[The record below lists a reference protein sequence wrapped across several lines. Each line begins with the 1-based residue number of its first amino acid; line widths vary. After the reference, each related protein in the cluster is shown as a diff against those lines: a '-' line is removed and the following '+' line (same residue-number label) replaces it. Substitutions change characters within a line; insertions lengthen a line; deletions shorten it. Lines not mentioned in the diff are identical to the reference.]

1 MPRFRSGSKPLP
13 QVADKSPC
21 LPRQGHFRK
30 SVMVLADSQ
39 SLQTYLPVLVQV
51 VLGISIPAGVLIAS
65 HLFGQRAKGNYIKDK
80 AYECGLPM
88 EGKPHPRFA
97 VKFYVTAMLF
107 ILFDIEV
114 VFLVPWALVY
124 REFLA
129 TGIAITAATAV
140 FLGVL
145 ILGLVYEFKRGALD
159 WEK

>member
-1 MPRFRSGSKPLP
+1 M
-13 QVADKSPC
+13 A
-21 LPRQGHFRK
+21 
-30 SVMVLADSQ
+30 AAEAQ
-39 SLQTYLPVLVQV
+39 SLSTYLPVLVQV
-51 VLGISIPAGVLIAS
+51 ILGLSIPAIILIAS
-65 HLFGQRAKGNYIKDK
+65 HVFGQRAKGNYIKDK

-129 TGIAITAATAV
+129 AGIAITAATAV

-145 ILGLVYEFKRGALD
+145 VLGLAYEFKRGALE

>member
-1 MPRFRSGSKPLP
+1 M
-13 QVADKSPC
+13 A
-21 LPRQGHFRK
+21 
-30 SVMVLADSQ
+30 AAESQ
-39 SLQTYLPVLVQV
+39 SLSTYLPALVQI
-51 VLGISIPAGVLIAS
+51 VLGLAIPAVILVVS

-129 TGIAITAATAV
+129 AGIAITAATAV

-145 ILGLVYEFKRGALD
+145 VLGLAYEFKRGALEWD
-159 WEK
+159 K

>member
-1 MPRFRSGSKPLP
+1 M
-13 QVADKSPC
+13 A
-21 LPRQGHFRK
+21 
-30 SVMVLADSQ
+30 AAESQ
-39 SLQTYLPVLVQV
+39 SLSTYLPALVQIA
-51 VLGISIPAGVLIAS
+51 LGLAVPSVILIVS
-65 HLFGQRAKGNYIKDK
+65 HTFGQRAKGNYIKDK

-129 TGIAITAATAV
+129 AGIAITAATAV

-145 ILGLVYEFKRGALD
+145 VLGLVYEFKRGALE

>member
-1 MPRFRSGSKPLP
+1 M
-13 QVADKSPC
+13 AI
-21 LPRQGHFRK
+21 
-30 SVMVLADSQ
+30 AETQ
-39 SLQTYLPVLVQV
+39 SLQTYLPVLVQII
-51 VLGISIPAGVLIAS
+51 LGISVPAIILIAS
-65 HLFGQRAKGNYIKDK
+65 HVFGQRAKGNYIKDK

-129 TGIAITAATAV
+129 AGIAITAATAV

-145 ILGLVYEFKRGALD
+145 VLGLVYEFKRGALE

>member
-1 MPRFRSGSKPLP
+1 
-13 QVADKSPC
+13 
-21 LPRQGHFRK
+21 
-30 SVMVLADSQ
+30 MVLAEAQ
-39 SLQTYLPVLVQV
+39 SLQTYLPVLIQIA
-51 VLGISIPAGVLIAS
+51 LGISIPAAVLIAS

-97 VKFYVTAMLF
+97 VKFYITAMLF

-145 ILGLVYEFKRGALD
+145 ILGLIYEFKRGALD

>member
-1 MPRFRSGSKPLP
+1 M
-13 QVADKSPC
+13 A
-21 LPRQGHFRK
+21 
-30 SVMVLADSQ
+30 AAESQ
-39 SLQTYLPVLVQV
+39 SLSTYLPALVQI
-51 VLGISIPAGVLIAS
+51 VLGLAIPAVILIVS

-129 TGIAITAATAV
+129 AGIAITAATAV

-145 ILGLVYEFKRGALD
+145 VLGLVYEFKRGALE

>member
-1 MPRFRSGSKPLP
+1 M
-13 QVADKSPC
+13 A
-21 LPRQGHFRK
+21 
-30 SVMVLADSQ
+30 AAESQ
-39 SLQTYLPVLVQV
+39 SLSTYLPVLVQV
-51 VLGISIPAGVLIAS
+51 VLGLSIPAIILAVS

-129 TGIAITAATAV
+129 AGIAITAATAV

-145 ILGLVYEFKRGALD
+145 VLGLAFEFKRGALE

>member
-1 MPRFRSGSKPLP
+1 
-13 QVADKSPC
+13 
-21 LPRQGHFRK
+21 
-30 SVMVLADSQ
+30 MVLAEAQ
-39 SLQTYLPVLVQV
+39 SLSTYLPVLIQAAIG
-51 VLGISIPAGVLIAS
+51 LALPIGILAAS

-129 TGIAITAATAV
+129 AGIAITAATAV
-140 FLGVL
+140 FLGTLV
-145 ILGLVYEFKRGALD
+145 LGLAYEVKRGALEWD
-159 WEK
+159 K

>member
-1 MPRFRSGSKPLP
+1 M
-13 QVADKSPC
+13 A
-21 LPRQGHFRK
+21 
-30 SVMVLADSQ
+30 AAESQ
-39 SLQTYLPVLVQV
+39 SLSTYLPVLVQV
-51 VLGISIPAGVLIAS
+51 VLGLSIPAIILAVS

-129 TGIAITAATAV
+129 AGIAITAATAV

-145 ILGLVYEFKRGALD
+145 VLGLIYEFKRGALD

>member
-1 MPRFRSGSKPLP
+1 
-13 QVADKSPC
+13 
-21 LPRQGHFRK
+21 
-30 SVMVLADSQ
+30 MVLAEAQ
-39 SLQTYLPVLVQV
+39 SLSTYLPVLIQA
-51 VLGISIPAGVLIAS
+51 LMGLALPAGILAAS

-129 TGIAITAATAV
+129 AGIAITAATAV

-145 ILGLVYEFKRGALD
+145 VLGLAYEVKRGALEWD
-159 WEK
+159 K

>member
-1 MPRFRSGSKPLP
+1 M
-13 QVADKSPC
+13 A
-21 LPRQGHFRK
+21 
-30 SVMVLADSQ
+30 ATESQ
-39 SLQTYLPVLVQV
+39 SLSTYLPVLVQV
-51 VLGISIPAGVLIAS
+51 VLGLSIPAIILIAS
-65 HLFGQRAKGNYIKDK
+65 HVFGQRAKGNYIKDK

-129 TGIAITAATAV
+129 AGIAITAATAV

-145 ILGLVYEFKRGALD
+145 VLGLAYEFKRGALE

>member
-1 MPRFRSGSKPLP
+1 M
-13 QVADKSPC
+13 A
-21 LPRQGHFRK
+21 
-30 SVMVLADSQ
+30 AAESQ
-39 SLQTYLPVLVQV
+39 SLSTYLPALVQI
-51 VLGISIPAGVLIAS
+51 VLGLSIPAIILIAS
-65 HLFGQRAKGNYIKDK
+65 HVFGQRAKGNYIKDK
-80 AYECGLPM
+80 AYECGLPS

-129 TGIAITAATAV
+129 AGIAITAATAV

-145 ILGLVYEFKRGALD
+145 VLGLAYEFKRGALEWD
-159 WEK
+159 K

>member
-1 MPRFRSGSKPLP
+1 
-13 QVADKSPC
+13 
-21 LPRQGHFRK
+21 
-30 SVMVLADSQ
+30 MVLAEAQ
-39 SLQTYLPVLVQV
+39 SLATYLPVLIQAA
-51 VLGISIPAGVLIAS
+51 LGLALPIGILAAS

-129 TGIAITAATAV
+129 AGIAITAATGV

-145 ILGLVYEFKRGALD
+145 VLGLAYEFKRGALE

>member
-1 MPRFRSGSKPLP
+1 MSAPM
-13 QVADKSPC
+13 A
-21 LPRQGHFRK
+21 
-30 SVMVLADSQ
+30 AAESQ
-39 SLQTYLPVLVQV
+39 SLSTYLPALVQI
-51 VLGISIPAGVLIAS
+51 VLGLSIPAVILIVS
-65 HLFGQRAKGNYIKDK
+65 HVFGQRAKGNYIKDK

-129 TGIAITAATAV
+129 AGIAITAATAV

-145 ILGLVYEFKRGALD
+145 VLGLAYEFKRGALEWD
-159 WEK
+159 K

>member
-1 MPRFRSGSKPLP
+1 
-13 QVADKSPC
+13 
-21 LPRQGHFRK
+21 
-30 SVMVLADSQ
+30 
-39 SLQTYLPVLVQV
+39 VQI
-51 VLGISIPAGVLIAS
+51 VLGLSIPAIILIVS
-65 HLFGQRAKGNYIKDK
+65 HAFGQRAKGNYIKDK

-129 TGIAITAATAV
+129 AGIAITAATAV

-145 ILGLVYEFKRGALD
+145 VLGLAYEFKRGALEWD
-159 WEK
+159 K

>member
-1 MPRFRSGSKPLP
+1 MAAAEP
-13 QVADKSPC
+13 
-21 LPRQGHFRK
+21 
-30 SVMVLADSQ
+30 Q
-39 SLQTYLPVLVQV
+39 SLSTYLPALVQI
-51 VLGISIPAGVLIAS
+51 VLGLSIPAIILIVS
-65 HLFGQRAKGNYIKDK
+65 HVFGQRAKGNYIKDK

-107 ILFDIEV
+107 ILFDFEV

-129 TGIAITAATAV
+129 AGIAITAATAV

-145 ILGLVYEFKRGALD
+145 VLGLAYEFKRGALV

>member
-1 MPRFRSGSKPLP
+1 M
-13 QVADKSPC
+13 A
-21 LPRQGHFRK
+21 
-30 SVMVLADSQ
+30 AAESQ
-39 SLQTYLPVLVQV
+39 SLSTYLPVLVQV
-51 VLGISIPAGVLIAS
+51 ALGLSIPAIILAAS
-65 HLFGQRAKGNYIKDK
+65 HLFGQCAKGNYIKDK

-129 TGIAITAATAV
+129 AGIAITAATAV
-140 FLGVL
+140 FLAVL
-145 ILGLVYEFKRGALD
+145 VLGLIYEFKRGALE

>member
-1 MPRFRSGSKPLP
+1 M
-13 QVADKSPC
+13 A
-21 LPRQGHFRK
+21 
-30 SVMVLADSQ
+30 AAESQ
-39 SLQTYLPVLVQV
+39 SLSTYLPVLVQV
-51 VLGISIPAGVLIAS
+51 VLGLSIPAIILAVS

-97 VKFYVTAMLF
+97 VKIYVTAMLF
-107 ILFDIEV
+107 ILFDFEV

-129 TGIAITAATAV
+129 AGIAITAATAV

-145 ILGLVYEFKRGALD
+145 VLGLAYEFKRGALE

>member
-1 MPRFRSGSKPLP
+1 MSAPM
-13 QVADKSPC
+13 A
-21 LPRQGHFRK
+21 
-30 SVMVLADSQ
+30 AAESQ
-39 SLQTYLPVLVQV
+39 SLSTYLPALVQI
-51 VLGISIPAGVLIAS
+51 VLGLSIPAVILIAS
-65 HLFGQRAKGNYIKDK
+65 HVFGQRAKGNYIKDK

-129 TGIAITAATAV
+129 AGIAITAATAV

-145 ILGLVYEFKRGALD
+145 VLGLAYEFKRGALE

>member
-1 MPRFRSGSKPLP
+1 M
-13 QVADKSPC
+13 A
-21 LPRQGHFRK
+21 
-30 SVMVLADSQ
+30 AAESQ
-39 SLQTYLPVLVQV
+39 SLSTYLPVLVQV
-51 VLGISIPAGVLIAS
+51 ALGLSIPAIILAAS

-129 TGIAITAATAV
+129 AGIAITAATAV

-145 ILGLVYEFKRGALD
+145 VLGLAYEFKRGALE

>member
-1 MPRFRSGSKPLP
+1 M
-13 QVADKSPC
+13 A
-21 LPRQGHFRK
+21 
-30 SVMVLADSQ
+30 AAESQ
-39 SLQTYLPVLVQV
+39 SLSTYLPVLVQV
-51 VLGISIPAGVLIAS
+51 VLGLSIPAIILAVS

-80 AYECGLPM
+80 ASECGLPM

-129 TGIAITAATAV
+129 AGIAITAATAV

-145 ILGLVYEFKRGALD
+145 VLGLAYEFKRGALE

>member
-1 MPRFRSGSKPLP
+1 M
-13 QVADKSPC
+13 A
-21 LPRQGHFRK
+21 
-30 SVMVLADSQ
+30 AAEAQ
-39 SLQTYLPVLVQV
+39 SLSTYLPVLVQV
-51 VLGISIPAGVLIAS
+51 ILGLSIPAIILIAS
-65 HLFGQRAKGNYIKDK
+65 HVFGQRAKGNYIKDK

-114 VFLVPWALVY
+114 VFLVPWALIY

-129 TGIAITAATAV
+129 AGIAITAATAV

-145 ILGLVYEFKRGALD
+145 VLGLAYEFKRGALE

>member
-1 MPRFRSGSKPLP
+1 M
-13 QVADKSPC
+13 A
-21 LPRQGHFRK
+21 
-30 SVMVLADSQ
+30 AAESQ
-39 SLQTYLPVLVQV
+39 SLSTYLPALVQIA
-51 VLGISIPAGVLIAS
+51 LGLSIPAIILIVS

-129 TGIAITAATAV
+129 AGIAITAAWRYAERVRFACASAASSPPRFLANAIASTA
-140 FLGVL
+140 
-145 ILGLVYEFKRGALD
+145 R
-159 WEK
+159 

>member
-1 MPRFRSGSKPLP
+1 M
-13 QVADKSPC
+13 A
-21 LPRQGHFRK
+21 
-30 SVMVLADSQ
+30 ATESQ
-39 SLQTYLPVLVQV
+39 SLSTYLPVLVQV
-51 VLGISIPAGVLIAS
+51 ALGLAIPTVILIAS
-65 HLFGQRAKGNYIKDK
+65 HVFGQRAKGNYIKDK

-129 TGIAITAATAV
+129 AGIAITAATAV

-145 ILGLVYEFKRGALD
+145 VLGLAYEFKRGALE

>member
-1 MPRFRSGSKPLP
+1 M
-13 QVADKSPC
+13 ADA
-21 LPRQGHFRK
+21 QT
-30 SVMVLADSQ
+30 Q
-39 SLQTYLPVLVQV
+39 SLSTYLPALVQIA
-51 VLGISIPAGVLIAS
+51 LGLAVPAGIQAAS
-65 HLFGQRAKGNYIKDK
+65 HLFGQRAPGNYIMDK

-97 VKFYVTAMLF
+97 VKFYLTAMLF

-129 TGIAITAATAV
+129 AGIAVTAATAA

-145 ILGLVYEFKRGALD
+145 VLGLLYEVKRGALD

>member
-1 MPRFRSGSKPLP
+1 M
-13 QVADKSPC
+13 A
-21 LPRQGHFRK
+21 
-30 SVMVLADSQ
+30 AAESQ
-39 SLQTYLPVLVQV
+39 SLSTYLPALVQI
-51 VLGISIPAGVLIAS
+51 VLGLSIPAVVLIVS
-65 HLFGQRAKGNYIKDK
+65 HVFGQRAKGNYIKDK

-129 TGIAITAATAV
+129 AGIAITAATAV

-145 ILGLVYEFKRGALD
+145 VLGLAYEFKRGALEWD
-159 WEK
+159 K

>member
-1 MPRFRSGSKPLP
+1 M
-13 QVADKSPC
+13 A
-21 LPRQGHFRK
+21 
-30 SVMVLADSQ
+30 AAESQ
-39 SLQTYLPVLVQV
+39 SLSTYLPALVQI
-51 VLGISIPAGVLIAS
+51 VLGLSIPAVILIAS
-65 HLFGQRAKGNYIKDK
+65 HVFGQRAKGNYIKDK

-129 TGIAITAATAV
+129 AGIAITAATAV

-145 ILGLVYEFKRGALD
+145 VLGLAYEFKRGALEGAHSGALFRACAGTSGAAD
-159 WEK
+159 AATAG

>member
-1 MPRFRSGSKPLP
+1 M
-13 QVADKSPC
+13 A
-21 LPRQGHFRK
+21 
-30 SVMVLADSQ
+30 AAESQ
-39 SLQTYLPVLVQV
+39 SLSTYLPVLVQV
-51 VLGISIPAGVLIAS
+51 ALGLSIPAIILAAS

-129 TGIAITAATAV
+129 AEIAITAATAV

-145 ILGLVYEFKRGALD
+145 VLGLAYEFKRGALE

>member
-1 MPRFRSGSKPLP
+1 M
-13 QVADKSPC
+13 A
-21 LPRQGHFRK
+21 
-30 SVMVLADSQ
+30 AAEAQ
-39 SLQTYLPVLVQV
+39 SLSTYLPVLVQV
-51 VLGISIPAGVLIAS
+51 ALGLSIPAIILAAS

-129 TGIAITAATAV
+129 AGIAITAATAV

-145 ILGLVYEFKRGALD
+145 VLGLAYEFKRGALE

>member
-1 MPRFRSGSKPLP
+1 M
-13 QVADKSPC
+13 A
-21 LPRQGHFRK
+21 
-30 SVMVLADSQ
+30 AAESQ
-39 SLQTYLPVLVQV
+39 SLSTYLPVLVQV
-51 VLGISIPAGVLIAS
+51 VLGLSIPAIILAAS

-129 TGIAITAATAV
+129 AGIAITAATAV

-145 ILGLVYEFKRGALD
+145 VLGLVYEFKRGALE

>member
-1 MPRFRSGSKPLP
+1 M
-13 QVADKSPC
+13 A
-21 LPRQGHFRK
+21 
-30 SVMVLADSQ
+30 AAEAQ
-39 SLQTYLPVLVQV
+39 SLSTYLPALVQV
-51 VLGISIPAGVLIAS
+51 ALGLAVPAVILIAS
-65 HLFGQRAKGNYIKDK
+65 HVFGQRAKGNYIKDK

-129 TGIAITAATAV
+129 AGIAITAATAV

-145 ILGLVYEFKRGALD
+145 VLGLAYEFKRGALE